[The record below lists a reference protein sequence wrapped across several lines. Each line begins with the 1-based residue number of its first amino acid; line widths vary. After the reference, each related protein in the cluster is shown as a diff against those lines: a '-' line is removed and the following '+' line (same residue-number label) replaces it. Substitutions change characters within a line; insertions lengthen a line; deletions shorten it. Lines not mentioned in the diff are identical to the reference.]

1 MRYVQKMQVDFYI
14 IEKKMQNEEL
24 LTVEEIREKLSDRR
38 LAVVADRIGMTYAC
52 LSRVMRGGQP
62 TKRTIRRVQEYLEK
76 NNG

>member
-1 MRYVQKMQVDFYI
+1 MENSNLI
-14 IEKKMQNEEL
+14 
-24 LTVEEIREKLSDRR
+24 TVEEMREKLSDRR

-62 TKRTIRRVQEYLEK
+62 TKKTIRRVQEYLEK